1 MENDEPKL
9 KLRGFRDSLVN
20 DKLENNNMATA
31 ASSGTI
37 SKRPHAPWT
46 LNISKTKWIRANDE
60 SGTQDVGF
68 GFCKCKNEE
77 KPCLTCLKSI
87 F

>member
-31 ASSGTI
+31 AQQ
-37 SKRPHAPWT
+37 PVAPYQ
-46 LNISKTKWIRANDE
+46 R
-60 SGTQDVGF
+60 GPMRHG
-68 GFCKCKNEE
+68 
-77 KPCLTCLKSI
+77 PSI
-87 F
+87 FQKPNG